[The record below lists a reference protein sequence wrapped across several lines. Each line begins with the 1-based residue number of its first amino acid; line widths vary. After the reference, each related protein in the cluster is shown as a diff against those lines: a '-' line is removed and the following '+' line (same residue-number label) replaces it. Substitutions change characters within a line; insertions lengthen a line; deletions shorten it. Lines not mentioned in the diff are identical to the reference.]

1 MRWAMPAPIMAAA
14 MTNATTAQTNLTL
27 HTIPTG
33 GSDATEESTFQ
44 TIRGRLKVLGEA
56 RRTLRRR
63 RAQYPDHTGT
73 TARLRREPFP

>member
-1 MRWAMPAPIMAAA
+1 MAAA

-33 GSDATEESTFQ
+33 GSGATESTFQ

-56 RRTLRRR
+56 RRALG
-63 RAQYPDHTGT
+63 RAI
-73 TARLRREPFP
+73 RSVS